1 MILRSDLQVIAS
13 MIQPG
18 STVLDVGCGDG
29 TLLHWLQTQSNVA
42 ARGLENEPVE
52 IARCMARGLS
62 VVQGDAEVDLHYYPA
77 NSQDYV
83 VLSRTLQAMEDP
95 VRVLN
100 RIVSIGKEA
109 IVSIPNFAYWK
120 NRVYLGF
127 RGRMPVTSTL
137 SYQWYDTPN
146 IHFCTLRDFVVL
158 CRKNNILIHESHMV
172 DLNGRVQKW
181 PQRLGLANILA
192 EQGIFRISRA
202 E

>member
-1 MILRSDLQVIAS
+1 MLRTDLQVIAS
-13 MIQPG
+13 MIRPG

-29 TLLHWLQTQSNVA
+29 TLLQWLQTHSDVA

-77 NSQDYV
+77 ASQDYV
-83 VLSRTLQAMEDP
+83 VLSRTLQAMHDP

-100 RIVSIGKEA
+100 RIVSIGREA

-120 NRVYLGF
+120 NRVYLGLH
-127 RGRMPVTSTL
+127 GRMPVTSTL

-146 IHFCTLRDFVVL
+146 IHFCTLKDFVVL
-158 CRKNNILIHESHMV
+158 CRKHNIRIHESHMV
-172 DLNGRVQKW
+172 DFNGKVQKW

-202 E
+202 D